1 MAAISNSR
9 ESNAAARYMRATR
22 DVEQAFRL
30 VRGEG
35 EGERPISHSDA
46 VSRLE
51 RALEELNEA
60 ELLFDALTR
69 GVRNAH

>member
-22 DVEQAFRL
+22 DVEHAFRL
-30 VRGEG
+30 VRGEV
-35 EGERPISHSDA
+35 EGDLPISHSDA

-51 RALEELNEA
+51 RALQELTEA
-60 ELLFDALTR
+60 EHLFDSAVK
-69 GVRNAH
+69 GSRNAH